1 VKLKVLYNRHTESRS
16 GRRKTLYHGGA
27 DGTKS
32 NGGVAYRFL
41 ITCRIN
47 ALYINCY

>member
-1 VKLKVLYNRHTESRS
+1 MEPKGGVIETSHGDTE
-16 GRRKTLYHGGA
+16 GTEVTKCHGGV

-41 ITCRIN
+41 ITI
-47 ALYINCY
+47 LG